1 MPKVARKYLKSKART
16 RPAALV
22 AKLSAKVD
30 KRARFSDE
38 LKAQAVALAREGK
51 VTREIG
57 TQLGLDKA
65 QWQNIRLWTEKAN
78 VDLPKE
84 RQRGPRK
91 GRPVVAKKGRTKPAT
106 ATIEST
112 DPLSSILDLLENPA
126 DAVATLQAERTKA
139 AQRLA
144 TIDKLLAVLRSAE

>member
-1 MPKVARKYLKSKART
+1 MPKPAPRTRKYLKSKTRA

-22 AKLSAKVD
+22 AKVD

-38 LKAQAVALAREGK
+38 LKAKAVALAREGK

-57 TQLGLDKA
+57 TLLGLDKA

-91 GRPVVAKKGRTKPAT
+91 ARPVTTKKTKARPAA
-106 ATIEST
+106 ATVEAA
-112 DPLSSILDLLENPA
+112 DPLSSILDLLENPS
-126 DAVATLQAERTKA
+126 DAVATLQAERVKA

>member
-1 MPKVARKYLKSKART
+1 MPKIARKYLKSKARA
-16 RPAALV
+16 RPVALV
-22 AKLSAKVD
+22 AKVD
-30 KRARFSDE
+30 KRARFSDD

-57 TQLGLDKA
+57 TLLGLDKA

-91 GRPVVAKKGRTKPAT
+91 GRPVTTKKTKTKPAA
-106 ATIEST
+106 ATVELA
-112 DPLSSILDLLENPA
+112 DPLSSILDLLENPS
-126 DAVATLQAERTKA
+126 DAVATLQAERVKA

>member
-1 MPKVARKYLKSKART
+1 MPKVAPRTRKYLKPKPRA

-22 AKLSAKVD
+22 AKVD

-38 LKAQAVALAREGK
+38 IKAQAVALAREGK

-57 TQLGLDKA
+57 TLLGLDKA
-65 QWQNIRLWTEKAN
+65 QWQNIRLWTEKAK
-78 VDLPKE
+78 VELPKE

-91 GRPVVAKKGRTKPAT
+91 SPALPTKKAKPKPTSVVAAD
-106 ATIEST
+106 AA

-126 DAVATLQAERTKA
+126 DAVLTLQAERNKA